1 MRIWNALSIH
11 GNNITSYNV
20 PLNKYER
27 GGTDPLETN
36 IKVQGLKRRFIHD
49 CNSIIK

>member
-1 MRIWNALSIH
+1 MLLEYMV
-11 GNNITSYNV
+11 ITSQANNV